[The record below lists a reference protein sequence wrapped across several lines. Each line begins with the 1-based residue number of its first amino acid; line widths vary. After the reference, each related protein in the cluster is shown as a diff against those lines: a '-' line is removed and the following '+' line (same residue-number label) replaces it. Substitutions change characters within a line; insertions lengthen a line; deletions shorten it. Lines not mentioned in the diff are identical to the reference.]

1 MMFTSFGPGLPA
13 GDAFR
18 NRLEDVKTSATAR
31 IEVHAS
37 WFVIDAQTALMPG
50 LTVPPMLLATP
61 GILRTFR
68 GLFRQ
73 HRSKRESV
81 TATISRPLYPKKRTW
96 FCSAA
101 NGSFGS

>member
-1 MMFTSFGPGLPA
+1 MFTSFGPGLPA

-18 NRLEDVKTSATAR
+18 NRLEDFKR
-31 IEVHAS
+31 PQHAS
-37 WFVIDAQTALMPG
+37 WFVIDAQTAPMLG

-61 GILRTFR
+61 DILRTFR

-81 TATISRPLYPKKRTW
+81 TATISRSLYPKKRT
-96 FCSAA
+96 
-101 NGSFGS
+101 